1 MDCTPDSGVQ
11 GFKKHPYHSSSFDSG
26 YSDVQSFP
34 GKTNGAKC
42 APCRYLSPE
51 DNNETPKENL
61 AVTPKKERTTETT
74 RLSGND
80 SRRAQPPLE
89 VGWCETPK
97 TSKKDGLL
105 RRRLIMGNAK
115 STTDAKTEVQTTPC
129 TKVIE
134 VSLRLGAKHHFSGS
148 GIFSSSKSKSE
159 LDCRSPLSTRKRR
172 LFYAQVKTSTHEY
185 GRNTSDD
192 HEGNVS
198 LSSNTD
204 LEERIG
210 SFGHCAT
217 DQLGTPPFGKF
228 LPALESESFQTP
240 VNMMAASPGQS
251 PCAQNTPSAALTPT
265 YIRSLSED
273 SGFGSTVLD
282 KSQDSSRE
290 HDGSFQELLLSS
302 SGPRAGAEALHLS
315 DGRRRSRLQ
324 RQQRLSTLREGGS
337 QSEEDGR
344 HVGQPHPGGKRLS
357 VCYSP
362 LKVDEVFLVSNTT
375 PSGSSGLELG
385 NRRTP
390 LGMVA
395 AIVDTATPL
404 RTPMGKRDTAPCYS
418 AAATAGRK
426 ATPLR
431 NIPAGLEYLALTPA
445 LQLVRAMCLR
455 KDSMTQ
461 DQIPSLELEL
471 RSAVALLE
479 SPVPIRTSMPLA
491 GLIGRKMGV
500 GRLDV
505 LTELKN
511 RNLWHILGVILNHLG
526 PEDVHRFGQVCPSWD
541 NIIGQDSRASSRR
554 RRHLRDLEAALEQGG
569 TVHVTDAE
577 TRLALT
583 KRAVLGSIQSQS
595 RSLSYCTPQSAKST
609 LTPSELNTSHSGGS
623 SSSKREKFIQVAK
636 TLFSDECLKPCPRCE
651 HPAKCHPV
659 KKEGVCSRADCSFQ
673 FCTGCLCEFHGGREC
688 LSRSAGRHIRRDTV
702 VPGSAQR
709 KRNLRRL

>member
-1 MDCTPDSGVQ
+1 
-11 GFKKHPYHSSSFDSG
+11 
-26 YSDVQSFP
+26 
-34 GKTNGAKC
+34 
-42 APCRYLSPE
+42 
-51 DNNETPKENL
+51 
-61 AVTPKKERTTETT
+61 
-74 RLSGND
+74 
-80 SRRAQPPLE
+80 
-89 VGWCETPK
+89 CETPK

-115 STTDAKTEVQTTPC
+115 STTDAKTEYKQHC

-134 VSLRLGAKHHFSGS
+134 VSLRLGAKHHFSGD
-148 GIFSSSKSKSE
+148 SSSKSKSE

-185 GRNTSDD
+185 GRHSDD

-337 QSEEDGR
+337 QSEEDATLVNHR
-344 HVGQPHPGGKRLS
+344 QAPLR
-357 VCYSP
+357 YSP
-362 LKVDEVFLVSNTT
+362 LKVDEVFLVS
-375 PSGSSGLELG
+375 
-385 NRRTP
+385 
-390 LGMVA
+390 
-395 AIVDTATPL
+395 
-404 RTPMGKRDTAPCYS
+404 APPAS
-418 AAATAGRK
+418 
-426 ATPLR
+426 